1 MHPKQISC
9 WITHTNEKTH
19 DIIRSGLDRSP
30 MYTGVIEGVG
40 PRYCP
45 SIEDKIH
52 RFADKL
58 SHQIFIEPEG
68 LTTHELYPNG
78 ISTSLPFDVQIQLVR
93 SMKGLENAHIIRP
106 GYAIEYDYFNP
117 QDLQHTL
124 ETKVIKNLFFAGQ
137 INGTTG
143 YEEAGAQG
151 LLAGINA
158 GLRAQDKEGWYPTRD
173 QAYLGVLV
181 DDLITLGTKEPYRM
195 FTSRAEYRLLLRE
208 DNADARLTEIGRK
221 LGLVDDVRWRVFSEK
236 QEAIAQQTQR
246 MKETFIHPQTELAQ
260 RFTEMTGQE
269 LARENN
275 LLDLLKRPQ
284 VSFEQLATLT
294 ETQVAP
300 EVGEQIEISAK
311 YSGYIDRQQE
321 EVARLRQ
328 SEEMVMPPDFDY
340 DRVQGLSNEVRAK
353 LKAIKPATLA
363 QAGRIS
369 GVTPAAVSLLM
380 IYLKKSGLAN
390 MKLVG

>member
-1 MHPKQISC
+1 C

-52 RFADKL
+52 RFSDKN

-78 ISTSLPFDVQIQLVR
+78 ISTSLPFDIQIQLVR

-124 ETKVIKNLFFAGQ
+124 ETKVIKNLYFAGQ

-158 GLRAQDKEGWYPTRD
+158 GLRAQDKDAWYPLRD

-181 DDLITLGTKEPYRM
+181 DDLITHGTKEPYRM

-208 DNADARLTEIGRK
+208 DNADVRLTPMGRQ
-221 LGLVDDVRWRVFSEK
+221 LGLVDDARWQVYCDK
-236 QEAIAQQTQR
+236 QEAIAKETQR
-246 MKETFIHPQTELAQ
+246 MKETFIHPQTELSA
-260 RFTEMTGQE
+260 RFTAATGQE
-269 LARENN
+269 LARESH

-284 VSFEQLATLT
+284 VSYAQLAALT
-294 ETQVAP
+294 ETVVAP

-311 YSGYIDRQQE
+311 YSGYIDRQQD
-321 EVARLRQ
+321 EVARLRK
-328 SEEMVMPPDFDY
+328 SEEMALPADFDY
-340 DRVQGLSNEVRAK
+340 DRVQGLSNEVRLK
-353 LKAIKPATLA
+353 LKTIKPATLA

-369 GVTPAAVSLLM
+369 GVTPAALSLLM
-380 IYLKKSGLAN
+380 IYLKKHGMAN
-390 MKLVG
+390 MKLAG